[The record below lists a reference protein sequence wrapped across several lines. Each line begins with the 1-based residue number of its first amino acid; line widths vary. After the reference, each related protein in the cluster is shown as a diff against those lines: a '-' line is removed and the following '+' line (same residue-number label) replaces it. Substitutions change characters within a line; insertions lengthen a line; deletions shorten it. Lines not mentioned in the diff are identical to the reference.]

1 MFLSLSAQ
9 QAHSFLGPLKGKVAT
24 FLVESRQTNLILAR
38 GIATLAGAVAG
49 GCTIFD
55 MNALYSSNSDEILST
70 LPLSAARLTRVHVPE
85 PGSRIEAELPKLHR
99 ADSGVLI
106 IDSLNTLY
114 HLLSASDVGSR
125 SRKLAFAVV
134 SLSYFARTNG
144 KAVLFSMY
152 RRERTMK
159 TGRGGSIADL
169 SDATIS
175 VQAVDSELLMKC
187 ERGTVWPGGVF
198 SLRIT

>member
-1 MFLSLSAQ
+1 MNLSAQ
-9 QAHSFLGPLKGKVAT
+9 KAHSFLEPLKGKATT
-24 FLVESRQTNLILAR
+24 FLVENRQTNLILAQ
-38 GIATLAGAVAG
+38 GIATLAGTVAD

-55 MNALYSSNSDEILST
+55 INALYSSNSEEILST
-70 LPLSAARLTRVHVPE
+70 LPLSAVRLTYVRVPE
-85 PGSRIEAELPKLHR
+85 PGSRIEAELPKLLR

-125 SRKLAFAVV
+125 SRKLAFAVI
-134 SLSYFARTNG
+134 SLSYFARTSG

-159 TGRGGSIADL
+159 TGGGRSIANL
-169 SDATIS
+169 SDATVS
-175 VQAVDSELLMKC
+175 VQAANSELLMKC

-198 SLRIT
+198 SLRVT